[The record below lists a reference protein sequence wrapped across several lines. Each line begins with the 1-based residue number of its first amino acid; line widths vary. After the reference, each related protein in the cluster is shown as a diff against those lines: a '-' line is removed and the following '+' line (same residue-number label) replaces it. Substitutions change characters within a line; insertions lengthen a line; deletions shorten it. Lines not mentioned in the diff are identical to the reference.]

1 MPLPVTDV
9 LPDEYEPAR
18 IDSAWLAALTDNTAW
33 HAPSTAAPTPPPF
46 SPLKTGTLADA
57 GTAPLFDLE
66 HARTAW
72 FYTIGREVSDAHVNP
87 AVMTAEQF
95 YWFNFDRAVLFTREK
110 RAIAHRGNL
119 LRLWPAHSD
128 VTGEY
133 SLVCPP
139 TPIRPSQM
147 FPVDGLMVD
156 LSATD
161 LPAVVRDT
169 IVASARMNTTV
180 LLARTIDRMYPS

>member
-1 MPLPVTDV
+1 MPPPVTDV
-9 LPDEYEPAR
+9 LPDEYAPAR
-18 IDSAWLAALTDNTAW
+18 IDPAWLAALTDNTAW
-33 HAPSTAAPTPPPF
+33 RAPSTAVPTPPPF
-46 SPLKTGTLADA
+46 EPLKTGTLADA

-72 FYTIGREVSDAHVNP
+72 FYNIGRNVSDAHVNP
-87 AVMTAEQF
+87 AAMTVEQF
-95 YWFNFDRAVLFTREK
+95 FGFHFDRAVLFTREK

-133 SLVCPP
+133 SLVCAP
-139 TPIRPSQM
+139 TPIHPSQM
-147 FPVDGLMVD
+147 FTVDGLMVE

-161 LPAVVRDT
+161 LPAAVRDT

-180 LLARTIDRMYPS
+180 LLARTIERLYPA

>member
-1 MPLPVTDV
+1 MSPPITDA
-9 LPDEYEPAR
+9 LPDGYVPAR
-18 IDSAWLAALTDNTAW
+18 IDPAWLAALTDDTSW
-33 HAPSTAAPTPPPF
+33 HATSPAVPTPVPF
-46 SPLKTGTLADA
+46 PRLETGTLGDA

-66 HARTAW
+66 HATTAW
-72 FYTIGREVSDAHVNP
+72 FYSIGYQVSDAHVNP
-87 AVMTAEQF
+87 ADMTREQHD
-95 YWFNFDRAVLFTREK
+95 WFNFDRAVLFTREK

-133 SLVCPP
+133 ALVCAP
-139 TPIRPSQM
+139 TVRGEYDLSN
-147 FPVDGLMVD
+147 VDGLMVR

-161 LPAVVRDT
+161 LPAVVRDV

-180 LLARTIDRMYPS
+180 LLARTIDRMYS

>member
-1 MPLPVTDV
+1 MPPPVVDV
-9 LPDEYEPAR
+9 LPDEYVPAR
-18 IDSAWLAALTDNTAW
+18 MDAAWLATLTDDTSW
-33 HAPSTAAPTPPPF
+33 RAPSHAVPTPPPF
-46 SPLKTGTLADA
+46 RHLDTRTLADA

-66 HARTAW
+66 HAHTAW
-72 FYTIGREVSDAHVNP
+72 FYNIGHEVSDAHVNP
-87 AVMTAEQF
+87 APMTAEQF
-95 YWFNFDRAVLFTREK
+95 YDFNLDRAVLDTHEK

-133 SLVCPP
+133 SLVCAP
-139 TPIRPSQM
+139 TPQHPSQM
-147 FPVDGLMVD
+147 FPVDGLIVS

-161 LPAVVRDT
+161 LPAVVRDV

-180 LLARTIDRMYPS
+180 LLARKIDRDYPS

>member
-1 MPLPVTDV
+1 MPPPVTDV
-9 LPDEYEPAR
+9 LPDEYVPAR
-18 IDSAWLAALTDNTAW
+18 IDPAWLADLTDDTSW
-33 HAPSTAAPTPPPF
+33 RAPSHAVPTPVPF
-46 SPLKTGTLADA
+46 PRRETGTLADA

-66 HARTAW
+66 HATTAW
-72 FYTIGREVSDAHVNP
+72 FYNIRHELSDAHVNP
-87 AVMTAEQF
+87 SDMTREQHD
-95 YWFNFDRAVLFTREK
+95 WFSIDREVLFTREK

-133 SLVCPP
+133 ALVCAP
-139 TPIRPSQM
+139 TVKGEYRLSN
-147 FPVDGLMVD
+147 VDGLLVI

-161 LPAVVRDT
+161 LPTVVRDA

-180 LLARTIDRMYPS
+180 LLARTIDRMYS

>member
-1 MPLPVTDV
+1 MTAPVTDV

-18 IDSAWLAALTDNTAW
+18 IDPAWLAALTDSTAW
-33 HAPSTAAPTPPPF
+33 HAPSNAVPTPVPF
-46 SPLKTGTLADA
+46 PRLATGPLGDT

-66 HARTAW
+66 HAPTAW
-72 FYTIGREVSDAHVNP
+72 FYNIGHQVSDAHVNP
-87 AVMTAEQF
+87 AGMTREQHD
-95 YWFNFDRAVLFTREK
+95 WFNVDRAVLFTREK

-133 SLVCPP
+133 ALVCPP
-139 TPIRPSQM
+139 TVTGPYSTST
-147 FPVDGLMVD
+147 VDGLMVD

-161 LPAVVRDT
+161 LPAAVRDA

-180 LLARTIDRMYPS
+180 LLARTIDRMYS